1 MSGGAAPFQ
10 IIKIELD
17 RDSIATRTPEIEV
30 ERHRA
35 ISDLLDENSF
45 RLVTEGAEGAEGPY
59 RLRLAFE
66 GLDRLLIQVNCTQSG
81 HQEEIPLPLSPL
93 KRLIADY
100 TIICD
105 NFYRTAKAGE
115 MHRLEA
121 IDMGRRG
128 IHNEGAEVLA
138 ETLENKVIVD
148 KTTARRLFS
157 LLYVL
162 HMRSTTTIT

>member
-1 MSGGAAPFQ
+1 MTR
-10 IIKIELD
+10 IVEIKLD
-17 RDSIATRTPEIEV
+17 NESIGTRSADIEV

-45 RLVTEGAEGAEGPY
+45 RLTAPEMSGPY
-59 RLRLAFE
+59 RLHLSLQGE
-66 GLDRLLIQVNCTQSG
+66 RLLLAIACDTSG
-81 HQEEIPLPLSPL
+81 NKEEIPLSLSPL
-93 KRLIADY
+93 KRLISDY
-100 TIICD
+100 ALICES
-105 NFYRTAKAGE
+105 FYKTAKAGE

-128 IHNEGAEVLA
+128 IHNEGAETLA

-148 KTTARRLFS
+148 KHTARRLFS

-162 HMRSTTTIT
+162 HIRSTATIT

>member
-1 MSGGAAPFQ
+1 MSGGGAPFQ

-17 RDSIATRTPEIEV
+17 RDSIAMRSAEIEV

-45 RLVTEGAEGAEGPY
+45 RLLTPDAEGPY
-59 RLRLAFE
+59 RLRLSFE
-66 GLDRLLIQVNCTQSG
+66 NTDRLLIQVNCTQSG
-81 HQEEIPLPLSPL
+81 HQEDIPLPLSPL
-93 KRLIADY
+93 KRLISDY
-100 TIICD
+100 TLICD
-105 NFYRTAKAGE
+105 NFYKTAKAGE

-162 HMRSTTTIT
+162 HMRTTTTIT